1 MSLSGV
7 LGLTFDN
14 PNLRK
19 IYMSPIFHK
28 KIKKNVVVYHNSFYS
43 TTIEATSSYHIM
55 IRKTFSNAKRKLSR
69 YILNR
74 DTVVE

>member
-28 KIKKNVVVYHNSFYS
+28 KSKKNVVVYHNSFYS
-43 TTIEATSSYHIM
+43 TTIQATSSYHIM
-55 IRKTFSNAKRKLSR
+55 IRKKILKRKEKTKQI
-69 YILNR
+69 YI
-74 DTVVE
+74 EP